1 MFINWSKVR
10 PSKAITD
17 PISPCEQELIE
28 EEKRRIC
35 LNRVII
41 SLILNR
47 IPSNS
52 LSLSNI
58 FERGAVKNYTA
69 NSESDPAK
77 FFVPFEY

>member
-1 MFINWSKVR
+1 MFIDWSKVR
-10 PSKAITD
+10 PCKAITD
-17 PISPCEQELIE
+17 PMSPCEQELIE

-35 LNRVII
+35 LNRVLI

-58 FERGAVKNYTA
+58 FERGAVKKLYC
-69 NSESDPAK
+69 
-77 FFVPFEY
+77 